1 MKASVYGTDIKT
13 KPPSDVQVPSQVQV
27 QEVGMGVSE
36 SSCVLHHGLVWPL
49 LICSHTGAFTTLFC
63 LSSFSKHSLPSQCH
77 HHLVLPGSPSFPK
90 QWQPLVGDHT
100 LTSGCTGCSLELGQV
115 AKPLVLERYL
125 SELTAWHGG
134 HYTCNTIWQSP
145 AWPPTVPL
153 QLKGKNNLIC
163 PCQLSSNTGASVT
176 TCIIQRDTLK
186 CPPVSS
192 LAFE

>member
-1 MKASVYGTDIKT
+1 MA
-13 KPPSDVQVPSQVQV
+13 
-27 QEVGMGVSE
+27 M
-36 SSCVLHHGLVWPL
+36 

-77 HHLVLPGSPSFPK
+77 HHWCFQVAPAFQNNGSP
-90 QWQPLVGDHT
+90 WLVTIPWLQGA
-100 LTSGCTGCSLELGQV
+100 LAASLELGQV
-115 AKPLVLERYL
+115 AQPLVLERYL
-125 SELTAWHGG
+125 GELTAWHGG

-153 QLKGKNNLIC
+153 QLKGKDNLIC
-163 PCQLSSNTGASVT
+163 LCQHSSNTGASVT

-186 CPPVSS
+186 YPPVSS